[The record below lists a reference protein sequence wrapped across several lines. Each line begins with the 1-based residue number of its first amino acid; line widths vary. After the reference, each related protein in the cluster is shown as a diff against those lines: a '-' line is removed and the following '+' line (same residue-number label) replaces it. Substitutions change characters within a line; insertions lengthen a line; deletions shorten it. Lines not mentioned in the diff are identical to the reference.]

1 MSCQDG
7 DAPPASDIK
16 GEPWP
21 DHDMKFSGKI
31 KKEISKAVKMTH
43 FKDGVKFE
51 GEMPLKYCGVI
62 SPSDDPVRWFGTKT
76 AVTMEKFC
84 YPDVLVW
91 YPEAQWPTLQP
102 GARLPCR
109 WHGTI
114 ECVGN
119 EGWMKRPRH
128 GYLQARTVAVLGR
141 CYKCK
146 EREKEGADEYCFQSV
161 DERVTGQ
168 LNDYVKSMWKAAI
181 QKKKVIRHKYHLG
194 IVQSPPSS
202 SFPFFSS
209 PSSFSFPLFSFGS
222 CPLVS
227 TVRTKKLPTLAHFWC
242 AWPILR

>member
-7 DAPPASDIK
+7 DAPPTSDIK
-16 GEPWP
+16 GDPWP
-21 DHDMKFSGKI
+21 DHDMKFFGKI
-31 KKEISKAVKMTH
+31 KKEISKAVKMTR

-128 GYLQARTVAVLGR
+128 GYSQDRTVAVLGR

-146 EREKEGADEYCFQSV
+146 EREKEGSV
-161 DERVTGQ
+161 AGRE
-168 LNDYVKSMWKAAI
+168 KAAI
-181 QKKKVIRHKYHLG
+181 QKKKVIRH
-194 IVQSPPSS
+194 I
-202 SFPFFSS
+202 
-209 PSSFSFPLFSFGS
+209 
-222 CPLVS
+222 
-227 TVRTKKLPTLAHFWC
+227 
-242 AWPILR
+242 I